1 MQIEGQRV
9 QDLADELGYNK
20 QELVST
26 INDLDLGFTVDNF
39 MSRLNEN
46 EVREL
51 KEALD
56 QDAEAE
62 GEEED
67 GAMDAAA
74 DEGIG
79 PTVIRRNKSADDEE
93 PADEQEETDAAAAAG
108 VGGVVRRREDE
119 AEEAYEPE
127 QAEDEEEELE
137 TEPEVEEAEE
147 PVPSEE
153 AEQEDADEEAPEEEP
168 AEVPEVD
175 DEADEEEE
183 ETEPGGET
191 ADEEAPEDEERETH
205 EEADEAPARPPEAD
219 KPATESPEPAG
230 DQPAEEDVEPEDG
243 AEVTGRINQDVI
255 QDRLEAEGKD
265 FGPDEQEEDD
275 EPEEESESERRSRH
289 RTRQVVEGNELYD
302 GDSRGRRR
310 QNRGGGQQGQQP
322 QITEAAEH
330 KRVIE
335 MEDVISVGDLAQEMG
350 IKAGDVAMKLLESGM
365 NATVNTALDYETAT
379 LIADEYG
386 YTVEN
391 VAFDITD
398 FYETAEDPE
407 EDQERRA
414 PVVTVMGHVD
424 HGKTSL
430 LDAIRETE
438 VQAEETGGITQH
450 IGAYQVDAGEGMITF
465 LDTPGHEAFT
475 ALRARG
481 AKATD
486 IVVLVVAADD
496 GVMPQTVEAINH
508 AQEAD
513 VPIVVA
519 INKIDKPTANPDRI
533 KQALTEYELVP
544 EEWGGTTLY
553 VDVSATEQTNI
564 GDLLESIHLQAEIE
578 EFKANSDR
586 KAQGLVIESELDT
599 GRGPV
604 ATVLVQRGTLHD
616 GDILVSGQYY
626 GSVRTMHDDRG
637 RQVEEAGPSEP
648 VEITGLD
655 GVPEAGEPFFVVD
668 NESDAQRITEH
679 VGEQRRKEEMADR
692 AKEVA
697 AGGIEDLSAMIQE
710 GDVKELKVIVK
721 GDVQGSV
728 EALREA
734 FQDLGNEEAQV
745 QVIHSGVGAITEN
758 DVNLAASSETAAVI
772 IGFNV
777 RPDRRAAEIA
787 EKQGVEILTHSVIYD
802 AVDQIESIL
811 EGLLEPIVQERSLG
825 RAEVREI
832 FTSGDAGT
840 IAGCYVTDGQIDRN
854 AHARVLREGRI
865 LEETEIA
872 SLKRYEEDV
881 TEVREGYEC
890 GLSLEG
896 YNDIE
901 VGDEIEVF
909 DYEEV
914 SATLS

>member
-9 QDLADELGYNK
+9 QELADELGFNK
-20 QELVST
+20 QELVSR

-51 KEALD
+51 KDALEESEAD
-56 QDAEAE
+56 ESD
-62 GEEED
+62 EEETEVE
-67 GAMDAAA
+67 AAA

-79 PTVIRRNKSADDEE
+79 PTVIRRDDESE
-93 PADEQEETDAAAAAG
+93 EGDEDEEAEAAAG
-108 VGGVVRRREDE
+108 VGGVVRRRK
-119 AEEAYEPE
+119 EEG
-127 QAEDEEEELE
+127 
-137 TEPEVEEAEE
+137 
-147 PVPSEE
+147 
-153 AEQEDADEEAPEEEP
+153 
-168 AEVPEVD
+168 
-175 DEADEEEE
+175 DEADEEETDAVAEAQEADEQERKLDEKPAAEQEAE
-183 ETEPGGET
+183 ELDEVDAEDESEEAEPEELEAEEGEEEEATDDELRADDTEPGP
-191 ADEEAPEDEERETH
+191 DEEPT
-205 EEADEAPARPPEAD
+205 PPPEAD
-219 KPATESPEPAG
+219 V
-230 DQPAEEDVEPEDG
+230 PAEEQPEGEPEDG

-255 QDRLEAEGKD
+255 EDRLEAEGKD
-265 FGPDEQEEDD
+265 FGPGEEDKQDD
-275 EPEEESESERRSRH
+275 EPEEEPDSERRSRH

-302 GDSRGRRR
+302 GDSPGRRR
-310 QNRGGGQQGQQP
+310 QNRSGGGQQNQQP
-322 QITEAAEH
+322 EITEAAEH

-335 MEDVISVGDLAQEMG
+335 MEDVISVGNLAEEMG

-365 NATVNTALDYETAT
+365 NANVNTALDYETAT

-391 VAFDITD
+391 VAFDISD
-398 FYETAEDPE
+398 FYDTSEDPE
-407 EDQERRA
+407 EQQEPRA

-430 LDAIRETE
+430 LDAIRQSD
-438 VQAEETGGITQH
+438 VQGAETGGITQH
-450 IGAYQVDAGEGMITF
+450 IGAYQVDSGDGTVTF
-465 LDTPGHEAFT
+465 IDTPGHEAFT

-481 AKATD
+481 AKVTD

-519 INKIDKPTANPDRI
+519 INKIDKETANPDRI

-553 VDVSATEQTNI
+553 QNVSALEHANI
-564 GDLLESIHLQAEIE
+564 DELLESIHLQAEIE
-578 EFKANSDR
+578 DFAANSDR
-586 KAQGLVIESELDT
+586 HAQGLVIESELDT

-604 ATVLVQRGTLHD
+604 ATVLIQRGTLHD
-616 GDILVSGQYY
+616 GDILVSGQFY

-637 RQVEEAGPSEP
+637 QQVESAGPSQP
-648 VEITGLD
+648 VEITGLS
-655 GVPEAGEPFFVVD
+655 GVPEAGEPFFVVET
-668 NESDAQRITEH
+668 ESDAQRITEH

-692 AKEVA
+692 ASDVA

-710 GDVKELKVIVK
+710 GDVKELKVIIK

-734 FQDLGNEEAQV
+734 FEDLGNEEARV
-745 QVIHSGVGAITEN
+745 QVIHSGVGAVTEN

-802 AVDQIESIL
+802 AVDQVKSIL
-811 EGLLEPIVQERSLG
+811 EGLLEPITKERTLG

-840 IAGCYVTDGQIDRN
+840 IAGCYVTSGKIDRN

-865 LEETEIA
+865 LDETKVA
-872 SLKRYEEDV
+872 SLKRFEEDV
-881 TEVREGYEC
+881 TEVREDYEC
-890 GLSLEG
+890 GLSLQG

-901 VGDEIEVF
+901 VGDEIEIF